1 MKSQIFIERS
11 RDMAKLL
18 LLGGLALC
26 LGACGKAEDVQPT
39 PTRESDYTGFTAQ
52 ADPGSV
58 TANGVLLPIRQ
69 IVLSFGVGGHVESV
83 AAEVGESVQAGQTLA
98 TLDGAELQRA
108 VTQAEL
114 ELERAQARLTQLEAQ
129 ATPIPEQV
137 LAATT
142 AITGAQAALTQAYVQ
157 AAQRDNQDIID
168 RVALEQAERALSD
181 AQNEYDKVLDNPRT
195 HTWAPSSP
203 QARTLAEVQDH
214 YDTTLARYNM
224 HAADHGYAAAIA
236 DANAQL
242 AQARF
247 TLYEAQH
254 PVAPKELT
262 LAQLDVERAQ
272 LSLETAQADL
282 ARAILRAPFDGVIS
296 TVQIREGEWATPS
309 ATAVELLDVSRWRVE
324 TKNVGELQIAGVRVG
339 QKARVQVN
347 AFRDET
353 LRGRVITISPVAVV
367 QQGDTTY
374 TLMIDLEPTDLN
386 LRPGMNVR
394 VEIVTE

>member
-1 MKSQIFIERS
+1 MKRQTG
-11 RDMAKLL
+11 LWL
-18 LLGGLALC
+18 VLGMLISCLA
-26 LGACGKAEDVQPT
+26 ACTRGTDTSPT
-39 PTRESDYTGFTAQ
+39 PTRGPDYTDPVSQ
-52 ADPGSV
+52 AAPGNIM
-58 TANGVLLPIRQ
+58 ANGVLLPVRQ
-69 IVLSFGVGGHVESV
+69 VDLSFGVEGFVESV
-83 AAEVGESVQAGQTLA
+83 PVQVGESVQAGQTLA
-98 TLDGAELQRA
+98 ALDTADLQRTVA
-108 VTQAEL
+108 QATL
-114 ELERAQARLTQLEAQ
+114 ELDTAQAQLGQLQAQ
-129 ATPIPEQV
+129 ATPVPEQV

-142 AITGAQAALTQAYVQ
+142 AITGAQTTLTQAYVQ
-157 AAQRDNQDIID
+157 AAQRYNQDIID
-168 RVALEQAERALSD
+168 RVALEQAERALAD

-195 HTWAPSSP
+195 RTWAPSSP

-224 HAADHGYAAAIA
+224 HAADHGYAVAIA
-236 DANAQL
+236 DAQAQL
-242 AQARF
+242 AQAQL

-309 ATAVELLDVSRWRVE
+309 ATVVELLDVSRWRVE

-353 LRGRVITISPVAVV
+353 LRGRVVTISPVAVV

-374 TLMIDLEPTDLN
+374 TLMIDLEPSDLN

-394 VEIVTE
+394 VEIVTR

>member
-1 MKSQIFIERS
+1 MKRQIR
-11 RDMAKLL
+11 LWL
-18 LLGGLALC
+18 VLGMLTACLA
-26 LGACGKAEDVQPT
+26 ACTRGTDTSPT
-39 PTRESDYTGFTAQ
+39 PTRGPDYTDPVSQ
-52 ADPGSV
+52 AAPGSIM
-58 TANGVLLPIRQ
+58 ANGVLLPVRQ
-69 IVLSFGVGGHVESV
+69 VDLSFGVGGFVESV
-83 AAEVGESVQAGQTLA
+83 PVQVGESVQAGQTLA
-98 TLDGAELQRA
+98 ALDAAELQRTVA
-108 VTQAEL
+108 QATL
-114 ELERAQARLTQLEAQ
+114 ELDAAQAQLGQLQAQ
-129 ATPIPEQV
+129 ATPVPEQV

-142 AITGAQAALTQAYVQ
+142 AITDAQAALTQAYVQ

-168 RVALEQAERALSD
+168 RAALEQAERALAD

-224 HAADHGYAAAIA
+224 HAADHGYAVAIA
-236 DANAQL
+236 DAGAQL
-242 AQARF
+242 AQAQF

-254 PVAPKELT
+254 PVTPEELA

-309 ATAVELLDVSRWRVE
+309 ATVVELLDDSRWRVE
-324 TKNVGELQIAGVRVG
+324 TKNVGELQIAGVREG
-339 QKARVQVN
+339 QEARVQVN

-353 LRGRVITISPVAVV
+353 LRGRVVTISPVAVV

-394 VEIVTE
+394 VEIVTR

>member
-1 MKSQIFIERS
+1 MKRQIR
-11 RDMAKLL
+11 LWL
-18 LLGGLALC
+18 VLGMLIACLA
-26 LGACGKAEDVQPT
+26 ACTRGTDTSPT
-39 PTRESDYTGFTAQ
+39 PTRGPDYTDPVSQ
-52 ADPGSV
+52 AAPGSIM
-58 TANGVLLPIRQ
+58 ANGVLLPVRQ

-83 AAEVGESVQAGQTLA
+83 AAEVGGNVQAGQTLA
-98 TLDGAELQRA
+98 ALDGAELQRA

-129 ATPIPEQV
+129 ATPVPERV

-168 RVALEQAERALSD
+168 RVALEQAERALAD
-181 AQNEYDKVLDNPRT
+181 AQNEYEKVFDNPRT
-195 HTWAPSSP
+195 RTWAPSSP

-214 YDTTLARYNM
+214 YDATLARYNM
-224 HAADHGYAAAIA
+224 HAADHGYAVAIA
-236 DANAQL
+236 NARAQL

-254 PVAPKELT
+254 PLTPEALT
-262 LAQLDVERAQ
+262 LAQLDVERAY

-296 TVQIREGEWATPS
+296 TVQVREGEWAMPG
-309 ATAVELLDVSRWRVE
+309 ATIVELLDVSRWRVE

-339 QKARVQVN
+339 QEARVQVN

-353 LRGRVITISPVAVV
+353 LRGRVVTISPVAVV

-394 VEIVTE
+394 VEIVTR

>member
-1 MKSQIFIERS
+1 MKRQIR
-11 RDMAKLL
+11 LWL
-18 LLGGLALC
+18 VLGMLTACLA
-26 LGACGKAEDVQPT
+26 ACTGGTDTSAT
-39 PTRESDYTGFTAQ
+39 PTRGPDYTDTVSQ
-52 ADPGSV
+52 ATPGNIM
-58 TANGVLLPIRQ
+58 ANGVLLPVRQ
-69 IVLSFGVGGHVESV
+69 VDLSFGVGGFVESV
-83 AAEVGESVQAGQTLA
+83 AVEVGESVQAGQTLA

-108 VTQAEL
+108 ATQAEL

-129 ATPIPEQV
+129 ATPIPERV

-157 AAQRDNQDIID
+157 AVQRDNQDIID
-168 RVALEQAERALSD
+168 RVALEQAERALAD

-224 HAADHGYAAAIA
+224 HVTDHGYAVAIA

-247 TLYEAQH
+247 TLYQAQH
-254 PVAPKELT
+254 PVTPEELT

-282 ARAILRAPFDGVIS
+282 ARAILRAPFGGVIS
-296 TVQIREGEWATPS
+296 TVQVRKGEWATPS

-353 LRGRVITISPVAVV
+353 LRGRVATISPVAVV